1 MQNEQ
6 EYTTVVSVQTLLK
19 NYIWSRQTYSKT
31 EYVSW
36 QTCDG
41 LVFLQNA
48 GGNIDYMWWMMLTRW
63 LDVECACTCTCAPT
77 HTHTHM
83 PNTHTHTHTHT
94 HTQSHMHVHT
104 NVNAHTLMHIHTNV
118 NTHVH
123 THTDTDTDTLAPLS
137 HIYDTYL
144 MYIYFFSCLCL
155 LFGLFVCLFT
165 GLFKVSACGV
175 IANVFMC
182 ALVVCSFVY
191 LIFGTR
197 DLFLLLVVCFFL
209 QA

>member
-1 MQNEQ
+1 
-6 EYTTVVSVQTLLK
+6 
-19 NYIWSRQTYSKT
+19 
-31 EYVSW
+31 
-36 QTCDG
+36 
-41 LVFLQNA
+41 
-48 GGNIDYMWWMMLTRW
+48 
-63 LDVECACTCTCAPT
+63 
-77 HTHTHM
+77 
-83 PNTHTHTHTHT
+83 
-94 HTQSHMHVHT
+94 
-104 NVNAHTLMHIHTNV
+104 MHIHTNV